1 MHTRVTLKRRGRHL
15 RQFAALLFCA
25 LLTTQSW
32 AAITATADRTILDSD
47 ETLQLLVRVDEQVM
61 FNEPDFESLKADFEI
76 LSNSRQQQYSNING
90 VTQSYTD
97 WNLLLAPKRTGN
109 LVIPSFNY
117 KSDISDAIEITVRKA
132 SPKTAPG
139 QAVYTETLI
148 DKSAVAIQE
157 QILLTHRLYTSVR
170 LSDLALDELKLS
182 DAVVEKVSETQFQKT
197 VGGKNYLVLEIKYAL
212 FPQTVGLLTIPEIR
226 FGAYE
231 SGNNQFGGF
240 TTRGNRVL
248 RSTEA
253 KTVEVRAAP
262 ATISPDQ
269 WMPSSG
275 VSLRQEWSG
284 RTNKLTVG
292 EPITRTIT
300 IEAKGLTA
308 AQILPLRLDESSQYK
323 IYPDQ
328 AQLDQELSADGVTG
342 SRKESFALVP
352 NEAGTIILPELT
364 VRWWD
369 TVNQRLQTATL
380 PSQTLNVSP
389 ASAAPPAYGSAE
401 ALAAE
406 TLAQQG
412 LATAGGT
419 TTDDTSERHTLLG
432 TLAATPILQLSLGIN
447 LVLLILCS
455 ALLLR
460 QPRQALPR
468 QAQSAR
474 TETRLLLKQQI
485 SAVEKAANKKD
496 FQGVRDGIL
505 SWGRLLFTGEPVH
518 SLQQIA
524 NLLDSP
530 QLAEQFNM
538 LDQHLYNS
546 HSAYEPDLKRLL
558 HLLKTAAVLVSTAK
572 KAAHGALKP
581 LYPNR

>member
-1 MHTRVTLKRRGRHL
+1 MHTRVTLKRRARHL

-61 FNEPDFESLKADFEI
+61 LNEPDFESLKADFEI
-76 LSNSRQQQYSNING
+76 LSNSRQQQFSNING

-170 LSDLALDELKLS
+170 PSGLALDELKLR

-197 VGGKNYLVLEIKYAL
+197 VSGKNYLVREIKYAL

-226 FGAYE
+226 FR
-231 SGNNQFGGF
+231 F

-323 IYPDQ
+323 VYPDQ

-389 ASAAPPAYGSAE
+389 ASAAPPAYASAE

-419 TTDDTSERHTLLG
+419 TTDDTSERQTLLG

-460 QPRQALPR
+460 QPRQPLPR

-485 SAVEKAANKKD
+485 SAVEKSANKKD
-496 FQGVRDGIL
+496 YQGVRDGIL
-505 SWGRLLFTGEPVH
+505 GWGRLLFADEPVH

-558 HLLKTAAVLVSTAK
+558 HLLKTTAVPVSTAK
-572 KAAHGALKP
+572 KAADSALKP